1 MMDKLCPNCGYENSE
16 TFSDSGSA
24 LKRRGK
30 GGSFGKKYKCPKCG
44 FAFTKDHLKF
54 GACL

>member
-1 MMDKLCPNCGYENSE
+1 MDKLCPNCGYENSE